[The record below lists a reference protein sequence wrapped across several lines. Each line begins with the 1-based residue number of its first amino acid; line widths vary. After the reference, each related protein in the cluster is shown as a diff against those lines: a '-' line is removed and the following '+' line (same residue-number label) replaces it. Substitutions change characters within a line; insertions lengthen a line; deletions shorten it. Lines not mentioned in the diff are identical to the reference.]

1 MPLMQKLFIFIKKF
15 KIVDKILYCIW
26 LLICVK
32 SVVLMFEYNF
42 FFFPSILYCSWHLN
56 ILTFLCH
63 WKFCKLNSFM
73 WQKIKKKDKKKLKE
87 KRNENWN
94 LKRPVTLC
102 IFTKQFFSLNENMR
116 NSRLETK
123 LKNIKKYYYCVNGSW
138 RLLNRLPVKSTPFI
152 VTIDGRAEVFI
163 DICNRHNSMFT
174 QNWKISPV
182 EIKKRASN

>member
-1 MPLMQKLFIFIKKF
+1 
-15 KIVDKILYCIW
+15 
-26 LLICVK
+26 
-32 SVVLMFEYNF
+32 MFEYNF
-42 FFFPSILYCSWHLN
+42 FLFPNILYSSWHLS

-63 WKFCKLNSFM
+63 WIFCKLNSFM
-73 WQKIKKKDKKKLKE
+73 WQKLKKKKKINKKLKE

-102 IFTKQFFSLNENMR
+102 IFTKQFYSLNENMR

-138 RLLNRLPVKSTPFI
+138 RLLNRLPVKSTLFI

-174 QNWKISPV
+174 QNWKIGPV
-182 EIKKRASN
+182 EINKKRASN